1 MRMTILKR
9 SLRIA
14 LPALLLA
21 GGCKGDDEMATETAS
36 TADTAAPSIGD
47 PTEST
52 DTDTGGGGDGG
63 GGGTGTTGEQ
73 PTTGADPTAPT
84 TGEPVPCDTS
94 EGCTGMGGSE
104 VASTTLPFF
113 RGEVCIS
120 DKLRTGDPLA
130 ITVSTC
136 VHPCL
141 KTDGYS
147 FKWVYRCTDGV
158 CEAGLVF
165 YHPNVT
171 GSMCPADVFGAFDP
185 AGCTFTKPAALAIKL
200 PDTMG
205 DASLLMPFL
214 TNDDAA
220 AIDGGESDNDAV
232 WARVDSH
239 VQAAERRL
247 PISFAAENPAPPAAC
262 TAGEP
267 GCTCRKIGVP

>member
-1 MRMTILKR
+1 MTIWKR
-9 SLRIA
+9 SLRIGV
-14 LPALLLA
+14 PALLLA
-21 GGCKGDDEMATETAS
+21 GGCSGGDETATESQSTSETTATS
-36 TADTAAPSIGD
+36 TGGD
-47 PTEST
+47 PTEAGE
-52 DTDTGGGGDGG
+52 TDTGGGGDGG

-73 PTTGADPTAPT
+73 PTTGDDPTAPT
-84 TGEPVPCDTS
+84 TGEPVPCDTP
-94 EGCTGMGGSE
+94 EGCTAMGGGE

-130 ITVSTC
+130 ISVSTC

-141 KTDGYS
+141 KTDGYA

-185 AGCTFTKPAALAIKL
+185 AGCQFTPPAALAITL

-214 TNDDAA
+214 TNEDAA
-220 AIDGGESDNDAV
+220 AIDGGDSENAAV
-232 WARVDSH
+232 WGRIDGH
-239 VQAAERRL
+239 MQASERRL
-247 PISFAAENPAPPAAC
+247 AINFAAENSEPPATC
-262 TAGEP
+262 TNGEP
-267 GCTCRKIGVP
+267 GCTCSKIGVP